1 MPFTH
6 YVMIKLVKNHIVYVQ
21 YGIISL
27 ILVVQAAT
35 DADDRAAKAK
45 LLKETIE
52 GMNGQVVCC
61 MTHFTP

>member
-6 YVMIKLVKNHIVYVQ
+6 YVMIKLVNVIYIQ
-21 YGIISL
+21 EDMIFLI

-61 MTHFTP
+61 MTHFTQ